1 MVYVIGEV
9 ATSGAFEG
17 KKGATFM
24 DILAS
29 AGGPTVSSTQLT
41 YKDQATLQKAV
52 SKWLEKYDR
61 VIIDTSPLLNVN
73 KGNIR
78 AQSVASACDC
88 TLIVVALGETSPHH
102 LEQAKRLLDANS
114 ISLMGCIMNM
124 KHTPSFAQELI
135 RHLNRM
141 KFIPEKLR
149 ESLTNKLY

>member
-1 MVYVIGEV
+1 MLRHGSTIFVPKHVPKQEEEIKSGANMVYVISEV

-41 YKDQATLQKAV
+41 YKDPATLQKAV

-73 KGNIR
+73 KGIIR

-88 TLIVVALGETSPHH
+88 ALIVVA
-102 LEQAKRLLDANS
+102 
-114 ISLMGCIMNM
+114 
-124 KHTPSFAQELI
+124 
-135 RHLNRM
+135 
-141 KFIPEKLR
+141 
-149 ESLTNKLY
+149 

>member
-61 VIIDTSPLLNVN
+61 VSPLLS
-73 KGNIR
+73 KQR
-78 AQSVASACDC
+78 HHSCSV
-88 TLIVVALGETSPHH
+88 
-102 LEQAKRLLDANS
+102 
-114 ISLMGCIMNM
+114 GCVC
-124 KHTPSFAQELI
+124 L
-135 RHLNRM
+135 
-141 KFIPEKLR
+141 
-149 ESLTNKLY
+149 